1 MIFQGLWQHADFRR
15 LWAGQTVSRFGAEIT
30 TIALPL
36 TGVLVLDAS
45 ALEMGLL
52 GAAAMLP
59 YLLIGLFAGVWV
71 DRLPRKPI
79 MIIADLGRAG
89 LLVTIPIAAIIDV
102 LIMEWL
108 YVVAFLTGTMSL
120 FFDVAYQ
127 SFLPALVRRDQLV
140 EGNSKLEMSSSSAQV
155 IGPSI
160 AGGIVQAITAPI
172 AIALNGISYLFS
184 AIFLQRIHVEE
195 PPRGRAGKKPR
206 MWPEIREGLSFV
218 VRHQLLRPI
227 TGCGTTHNFS
237 SHAIRAILV
246 LFLSSELGLSPA
258 AIGFIFAAGG
268 VGSMAGAITGARVSD
283 RLGIGPAIGGMQF
296 LTACCLL
303 VIPLATGPATVIVG
317 TLMVAQFFHGFSRPV
332 YNIAQ
337 VSLRQTITP
346 DALLGR
352 MNASIRFIS
361 WGVMPLGALLG
372 GVLGEAVGLRTAI
385 LLLVSLEFAAV
396 LWIALSPVRDVQK
409 TPDVAEASVA

>member
-1 MIFQGLWQHADFRR
+1 VKLHGLWQHADFRW
-15 LWAGQTVSRFGAEIT
+15 LWAGQTISRFGAEIT

-36 TGVLVLDAS
+36 TGVLVLEAS
-45 ALEMGLL
+45 AFQMGLL

-79 MIIADLGRAG
+79 MIVADIGRAA
-89 LLVTIPIAAIIDV
+89 LLLTIPVAAITDV

-108 YVVAFLTGTMSL
+108 YIVAFLTGTMSL

-127 SFLPALVRRDQLV
+127 SILPALIKRDQLV
-140 EGNSKLEMSSSSAQV
+140 EGNSKLEMSSSTAQV

-160 AGGIVQAITAPI
+160 AGGIVQVITAPI

-184 AIFLQRIHVEE
+184 AIFLQRISVEE
-195 PPRGRAGKKPR
+195 PERSGEARKKR
-206 MWPEIREGLSFV
+206 MLGEIREGLSFV
-218 VRHQLLRPI
+218 VTHPLLRPI

-246 LFLSSELGLSPA
+246 LFLSTELGLSPA

-268 VGSMAGAITGARVSD
+268 VGSLVGAAGGARVSD
-283 RLGIGPAIGGMQF
+283 KVGIGPAIGGMQL

-303 VIPLATGPATVIVG
+303 VVPLASGPAPVIAG
-317 TLMVAQFFHGFSRPV
+317 TLMVAQFFHGFSRPI

-372 GVLGEAVGLRTAI
+372 GILGEWIGLRMAI
-385 LLLVSLEFAAV
+385 LALVSMEFLAV
-396 LWIALSPVRDVQK
+396 LWIVLTPVRGVQRA
-409 TPDVAEASVA
+409 PDVAEAPAS